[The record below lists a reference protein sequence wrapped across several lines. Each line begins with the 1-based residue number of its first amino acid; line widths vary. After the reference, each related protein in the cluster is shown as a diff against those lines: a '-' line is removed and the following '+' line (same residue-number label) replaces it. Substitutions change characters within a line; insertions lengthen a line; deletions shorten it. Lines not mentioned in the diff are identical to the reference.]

1 MDKELISSTNIE
13 WKKIDSEGTE
23 IDLAYVTESKI
34 VEYDATGEVPAEELT
49 DENAEDLN
57 ANRFVKLAN
66 NSLRISNP
74 TEQDIGTY
82 KCFVHTPIDKHI
94 LTAYLSHQKDLKW
107 LHYLIII
114 IICIL
119 IVLITIMCIVCVRK
133 RSRRKGKYGVKDVA
147 DGKSRNR

>member
-1 MDKELISSTNIE
+1 MDQELTANIE
-13 WKKIDSEGTE
+13 WKKFDSEGTE

-34 VEYDATGEVPAEELT
+34 VEYDATGEVPSEELI
-49 DENAEDLN
+49 DENEDLN
-57 ANRFVKLAN
+57 ANRLIKLSN

-82 KCFVHTPIDKHI
+82 KCYVHTPIDEHI
-94 LTAYLSHQKDLKW
+94 LTAYLSHQRDFEW
-107 LHYLIII
+107 LHILIII